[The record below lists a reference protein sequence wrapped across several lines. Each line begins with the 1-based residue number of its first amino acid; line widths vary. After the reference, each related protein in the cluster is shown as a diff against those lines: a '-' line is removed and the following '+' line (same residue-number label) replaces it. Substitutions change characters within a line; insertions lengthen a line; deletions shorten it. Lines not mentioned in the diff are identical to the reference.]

1 MGKAKLRATSDEPRF
16 LDGYLPYLMARASY
30 LISAQFQR
38 YLAAQGIRTSV
49 WRMLATL
56 AGTSGRTIGEL
67 ADEMILQ
74 QPTVTKIVDRLEKEG
89 LIERGSSANDRRQVV
104 VRLTPRGVALI
115 SSLQKEAA
123 QHQNEC
129 WQLIQRPRPSC
140 CFGSCGLWWTATALR
155 NGASHG
161 ALPNSE
167 AYERRRSPDAE
178 RSHRSQMD

>member
-74 QPTVTKIVDRLEKEG
+74 QPTATKIVDRLEKEG

-104 VRLTPRGVALI
+104 VRLTPRGVVLI

-123 QHQNEC
+123 QHQNEV
-129 WQLIQRPRPSC
+129 LAAYTKAETELLFRVLR
-140 CFGSCGLWWTATALR
+140 TVVDR
-155 NGASHG
+155 NGAQEWGKPRCVTKQRGVRKKEKS
-161 ALPNSE
+161 
-167 AYERRRSPDAE
+167 
-178 RSHRSQMD
+178 